1 MKYEDKTPTHNK
13 FGVPMD
19 ALIDQMPDRS
29 AEDGLTFDE
38 MAEFLKTT
46 VLLVDAPD
54 SQEDILQ
61 NFSAAVAILRGVAEA
76 RPEIAGEIKA
86 ALENLTLGVICATN
100 EIACQR
106 IEHESKTGQPIY
118 AANEALE
125 ESRRLACDTARELWG
140 TDHDCE
146 LMIGYVA
153 ELVHA
158 DMQRQGRKPP
168 KIETVRRWISQAAPD
183 YARKGGRPK
192 KL

>member
-13 FGVPMD
+13 FGAPMD

-106 IEHESKTGQPIY
+106 IEHESKTGQGIY

-125 ESRRLACDTARELWG
+125 ESRRLACEMARELWDA
-140 TDHDCE
+140 DHDCE
-146 LMIGYVA
+146 LRIGDVA
-153 ELVHA
+153 ELVRA
-158 DMQRQGRKPP
+158 EMQHQGRKPP
-168 KIETVRRWISQAAPD
+168 KIDTVRGWISQAAPD

>member
-1 MKYEDKTPTHNK
+1 MKYEDKTPTHKK
-13 FGVPMD
+13 FGAPMD

-106 IEHESKTGQPIY
+106 IEHESETGRNIY
-118 AANEALE
+118 AANEDLE
-125 ESRRLACDTARELWG
+125 KSKSLACDIARELWAA
-140 TDHDCE
+140 DHDHE
-146 LMIGYVA
+146 LRIGYVA
-153 ELVHA
+153 GVVHRE
-158 DMQRQGRKPP
+158 MQRQGRKPP
-168 KIETVRRWISQAAPD
+168 KIETVRGWISQEAPD
-183 YARKGGRPK
+183 YARQGGRPK